1 MPRNEKADVW
11 DGRTLEWA
19 THSPVPEY
27 NFAVVPTVTRL
38 DEFWFA
44 KKEGR
49 DITAGPI
56 EKFTCQ
62 IIQAHHSG

>member
-38 DEFWFA
+38 DEYWFA
-44 KKEGR
+44 KKKVA
-49 DITAGPI
+49 ILLQVQSKNSHA
-56 EKFTCQ
+56 K
-62 IIQAHHSG
+62 